1 MFDDQVTSLLTFLT
15 GLGSGAYVGIASGT
29 AEPFI
34 IPLMTILIGSSIY
47 QAIGT
52 NLFVDG
58 LIGLSAGMIFLLRG
72 HVKLRPVLIL
82 ILTGIIFAFIGSFFS
97 TGTKESDL
105 KVLIAVVLILFGF
118 MLVRG
123 GVKKNIDMVERRVNL
138 ELFRGHKTITFL
150 LFGSIIGFASGFVG
164 MGSSGSMTILLI
176 FVMGYDLHTSIG
188 TSLLMMSCIAFS
200 GSFAHGVF
208 LDHIVIGSALL
219 AGCGAIIGG
228 MIGAVFANR
237 INEDILG
244 RVIGCIIMA
253 LGTAVL
259 IELLMG
265 VYPLI

>member
-15 GLGSGAYVGIASGT
+15 GLGSGVYVGIASGT

-58 LIGLSAGMIFLLRG
+58 IIGLSAGIIFLSRG

-82 ILTGIIFAFIGSFFS
+82 VIVGMISAFIGSFFS

-105 KVLIAVVLILFGF
+105 KFLIAVVLIGFGL

-123 GVKKNIDMVERRVNL
+123 GVKKNIDLVEKKINVTILR
-138 ELFRGHKTITFL
+138 EHKTLTFL
-150 LFGSIIGFASGFVG
+150 GFGGFIGFASGFVG

-176 FVMGYDLHTSIG
+176 FIMGYDLHTSIG
-188 TSLLMMSCIAFS
+188 TSLVMMSGIAFS
-200 GSFAHGVF
+200 GTLAHGLF
-208 LDHIVIGSALL
+208 LGDIVIHSALI
-219 AGCGAIIGG
+219 AGAGAIVGGIGGSLFANKVNEEILGRIIGG
-228 MIGAVFANR
+228 I
-237 INEDILG
+237 ITLLG
-244 RVIGCIIMA
+244 CAI
-253 LGTAVL
+253 L
-259 IELLMG
+259 IEVLLSFYG
-265 VYPLI
+265 